1 MNDDSGRKRRPGNYL
16 RYALLALAAFLVLSL
31 GFALIPRES
40 PAPAAPSFSEQA
52 RTAALAETLDLRAA
66 SQQLANGSSGAR
78 RQLFSH
84 AVTLLTTQA
93 RALLLP
99 GGDTSSPAVGTGS
112 APGASSAA
120 GASGT
125 DGPSA
130 GAPGTASASAGATS
144 APAPSGTATLPAL
157 VTALSKSGKE
167 RLLHAEKADGG
178 MARLLTAVGT
188 AQLLQATTLAQAA
201 GTPPPALPAPSATQR
216 NAATACSVTSP
227 SGSGAPSQD
236 GAQSSS
242 SDQSNNSD
250 PSSSSG
256 QSSGSDQSGQ
266 TTGPADTA
274 TLAAAL
280 VRAVRTEVETVY
292 GYQVA
297 LTRLEGAAAEQ
308 AAGLLAK
315 HEAVV
320 GQAEAYTRVHCVS
333 VPPREPGYT
342 LDTSFLQKP
351 AAGLAS
357 LEAGTLPVYGDLV
370 ALSDGETRKWA
381 VSSLVAAAQRTMR
394 WGSDPGPVPGIVLD
408 TSLLPELPEPD
419 APSAQPTGD
428 GAATP

>member
-120 GASGT
+120 GAGT
-125 DGPSA
+125 AA

-167 RLLHAEKADGG
+167 RLVHAEKADGG

-266 TTGPADTA
+266 TAGPADTA

-280 VRAVRTEVETVY
+280 GRAVRTEVETVY

-419 APSAQPTGD
+419 APSAHPTGD
-428 GAATP
+428 GAATR

>member
-1 MNDDSGRKRRPGNYL
+1 MNDDSGRKRRPASYL

-40 PAPAAPSFSEQA
+40 PAPAAPPFSEQA
-52 RTAALAETLDLRAA
+52 RSAALTETLELRAA

-99 GGDTSSPAVGTGS
+99 D
-112 APGASSAA
+112 

-125 DGPSA
+125 
-130 GAPGTASASAGATS
+130 ATS
-144 APAPSGTATLPAL
+144 TADASSGSSSSGTGPSGTATLPAL
-157 VTALSKSGKE
+157 VAALSKSGKE
-167 RLLHAEKADGG
+167 RLVHAEKADGG
-178 MARLLTAVGT
+178 MARLLAAVGT

-201 GTPPPALPAPSATQR
+201 GTTPPALAAPAAPGR
-216 NAATACSVTSP
+216 NAAAACSGP
-227 SGSGAPSQD
+227 PGSS
-236 GAQSSS
+236 AQ
-242 SDQSNNSD
+242 
-250 PSSSSG
+250 P
-256 QSSGSDQSGQ
+256 GQ
-266 TTGPADTA
+266 TSAPADTVPADTVPPDTA

-280 VRAVRTEVETVY
+280 SRAVRTEVETVY

-297 LTRLEGAAAEQ
+297 LTRLKGTAAEQ

-315 HEAVV
+315 HEALV
-320 GQAEAYTRVHCVS
+320 GQAEAYTRGHCVS

-342 LDTSFLQKP
+342 LGTSFLQKP

-408 TSLLPELPEPD
+408 TTVLPELPEPE
-419 APSAQPTGD
+419 APSPSQTDQSASAP
-428 GAATP
+428 

>member
-1 MNDDSGRKRRPGNYL
+1 MNDDSGRKRRPASYL
-16 RYALLALAAFLVLSL
+16 RYSLLALAAFLVLSL

-40 PAPAAPSFSEQA
+40 PAPAAPPFSEQA

-66 SQQLANGSSGAR
+66 SQQLVNGSSGAR

-99 GGDTSSPAVGTGS
+99 GSATSSPAAGLSGTAIPS
-112 APGASSAA
+112 ATASS
-120 GASGT
+120 
-125 DGPSA
+125 
-130 GAPGTASASAGATS
+130 GTAA
-144 APAPSGTATLPAL
+144 SGTATLPAL
-157 VTALSKSGKE
+157 VAALSKSGKE
-167 RLLHAEKADGG
+167 RLAHAEKADGG
-178 MARLLTAVGT
+178 MARLLAAVGT

-201 GTPPPALPAPSATQR
+201 GSAPPPLPAP
-216 NAATACSVTSP
+216 AATKRHAAAACAAASDSSAASQNGAEPTN
-227 SGSGAPSQD
+227 GAPS
-236 GAQSSS
+236 GK
-242 SDQSNNSD
+242 SDQSGNSD
-250 PSSSSG
+250 PSGNSA
-256 QSSGSDQSGQ
+256 QSGQ
-266 TTGPADTA
+266 TADPSGNA

-280 VRAVRTEVETVY
+280 GRAVRTEVETVY

-297 LTRLEGAAAEQ
+297 LTRMDGAAAEQ
-308 AAGLLAK
+308 AAGLLAT
-315 HEAVV
+315 HEALV
-320 GQAEAYTRVHCVS
+320 GQAEAYTRVHCVA

-342 LDTSFLQKP
+342 LGTSFLQKP

-408 TSLLPELPEPD
+408 TTLLPELPEPAEPSASQTGTG
-419 APSAQPTGD
+419 APSAP
-428 GAATP
+428 AVP

>member
-1 MNDDSGRKRRPGNYL
+1 MNDDSGPKRGPASYL

-40 PAPAAPSFSEQA
+40 PAPEAPPFSEQA
-52 RTAALAETLDLRAA
+52 RSAALTETLELRAA

-99 GGDTSSPAVGTGS
+99 GG
-112 APGASSAA
+112 ASSV
-120 GASGT
+120 
-125 DGPSA
+125 A
-130 GAPGTASASAGATS
+130 GAPGTFSPSATASGPPSSGPSSGA
-144 APAPSGTATLPAL
+144 APSGRATLPAL
-157 VTALSKSGKE
+157 VAALSRSGKE
-167 RLLHAEKADGG
+167 RLVHAEKADGG
-178 MARLLTAVGT
+178 MARLLAAVGT
-188 AQLLQATTLAQAA
+188 AQLLQATTVAQAA
-201 GTPPPALPAPSATQR
+201 GTTPPALPAPAATGR
-216 NAATACSVTSP
+216 NAAAACSVPPDS
-227 SGSGAPSQD
+227 S
-236 GAQSSS
+236 AQ
-242 SDQSNNSD
+242 
-250 PSSSSG
+250 P
-256 QSSGSDQSGQ
+256 GQ
-266 TTGPADTA
+266 TGVPADAAPADSVPPDTA

-280 VRAVRTEVETVY
+280 SRAVRTEVETVY

-297 LTRLEGAAAEQ
+297 LTRLKGTAAEQ

-315 HEAVV
+315 HETLV

-342 LDTSFLQKP
+342 LGTSFLQKP

-408 TSLLPELPEPD
+408 TTLLPELPEPE
-419 APSAQPTGD
+419 APSPGKTGQS
-428 GAATP
+428 ASAP

>member
-1 MNDDSGRKRRPGNYL
+1 MNDDSGRKRRPASYL

-40 PAPAAPSFSEQA
+40 PAPAAPPFSEQA
-52 RTAALAETLDLRAA
+52 RSAALAETLELRAA
-66 SQQLANGSSGAR
+66 SQQLAKGSSGAR

-84 AVTLLTTQA
+84 AVTLLTTHA

-99 GGDTSSPAVGTGS
+99 DRASGSTSSTAD
-112 APGASSAA
+112 ASSGHSSS
-120 GASGT
+120 GA
-125 DGPSA
+125 
-130 GAPGTASASAGATS
+130 
-144 APAPSGTATLPAL
+144 APSGTATLPAL
-157 VTALSKSGKE
+157 VAALSKSGKE
-167 RLLHAEKADGG
+167 RLVHAEKADGG
-178 MARLLTAVGT
+178 MARLLAAVGT

-201 GTPPPALPAPSATQR
+201 GTTPPALPAPAATGR
-216 NAATACSVTSP
+216 NAAAACSVPPDSSAQPRQASVPADTAP
-227 SGSGAPSQD
+227 ADSGP
-236 GAQSSS
+236 
-242 SDQSNNSD
+242 
-250 PSSSSG
+250 P
-256 QSSGSDQSGQ
+256 
-266 TTGPADTA
+266 DTA

-280 VRAVRTEVETVY
+280 SRAVRTEVETVY

-297 LTRLEGAAAEQ
+297 LTRLKGTAAEQ

-315 HEAVV
+315 HETLV

-342 LDTSFLQKP
+342 LGTSFLQKP

-408 TSLLPELPEPD
+408 TTLLPELPEPE
-419 APSAQPTGD
+419 APSPRRTGQS
-428 GAATP
+428 ASAP